1 MAQLTR
7 KFLRALGVEDDKI
20 DEIVNAHQDTLE
32 EIRTERDGLK
42 ESSGKL
48 AQAQAEVIRLTEALE
63 KAEKHGGDAAKVQ
76 ADFDAFRQQVEK
88 EKTHTRKLRAYDAL
102 LKDAGVAR
110 DSFRQTLCKTAD
122 MEKIELDDKG
132 AVKDAEA
139 LKERI
144 RADYADFIGTV
155 HNDPTPT
162 ITPPSGGGKT
172 FTAEQIRGMS
182 EEEINKNWE
191 SVSKTL
197 ASLK

>member
-1 MAQLTR
+1 MALTR
-7 KFLRALGVEDDKI
+7 NFLKSMGLTEEQVSAIIENHTDTVEGLKK
-20 DEIVNAHQDTLE
+20 ERDTLKAAADSVE
-32 EIRTERDGLK
+32 ALTRERDEYK
-42 ESSGKL
+42 DKL
-48 AQAQAEVIRLTEALE
+48 S
-63 KAEKHGGDAAKVQ
+63 KAGDAAKVQ

-182 EEEINKNWE
+182 AEEINKNWE
-191 SVSKTL
+191 AVSKTL
-197 ASLK
+197 ASMK

>member
-1 MAQLTR
+1 MALTR
-7 KFLRALGVEDDKI
+7 NFLKSMGLTDEQVSAIIENHTDTVEGLKK
-20 DEIVNAHQDTLE
+20 ERDTLKAAADSVE
-32 EIRTERDGLK
+32 ALTRERDEYK
-42 ESSGKL
+42 DKL
-48 AQAQAEVIRLTEALE
+48 S
-63 KAEKHGGDAAKVQ
+63 KAGDAAKVQ

-88 EKTHTRKLRAYDAL
+88 EKTHTRKMQAYDAL

-155 HNDPTPT
+155 HNDPTPP
-162 ITPPSGGGKT
+162 INPPSSGGKT

-182 EEEINKNWE
+182 AEEINKNWE
-191 SVSKTL
+191 AVSKTL
-197 ASLK
+197 ASMK

>member
-1 MAQLTR
+1 MALTR
-7 KFLRALGVEDDKI
+7 NYLKSMGLTE
-20 DEIVNAHQDTLE
+20 EQVNAIIENHTDS
-32 EIRTERDGLK
+32 IDGLK
-42 ESSGKL
+42 KELATFKAAAESVDALTKERDEYKDKL
-48 AQAQAEVIRLTEALE
+48 S
-63 KAEKHGGDAAKVQ
+63 KAGDAAKVQ

-88 EKTHTRKLRAYDAL
+88 EKTHTRKMQAYDAL

>member
-1 MAQLTR
+1 MALTR
-7 KFLRALGVEDDKI
+7 NFLKSMGLTEEQVSAIIENHTDTVEGLKK
-20 DEIVNAHQDTLE
+20 ERDTLKAAADSVE
-32 EIRTERDGLK
+32 ALTRERDEYK
-42 ESSGKL
+42 DKL
-48 AQAQAEVIRLTEALE
+48 S
-63 KAEKHGGDAAKVQ
+63 KAGDAAKVQ

-88 EKTHTRKLRAYDAL
+88 EKTLTRKMQAYDAL

-162 ITPPSGGGKT
+162 INPPSGGGKT

-182 EEEINKNWE
+182 AEEINKNWE
-191 SVSKTL
+191 AVSKTL

>member
-1 MAQLTR
+1 MALTR
-7 KFLRALGVEDDKI
+7 NYLKSMGLTE
-20 DEIVNAHQDTLE
+20 EQVNAIIENHTDTVEGLKKERDTLKAAADSVE
-32 EIRTERDGLK
+32 ALTRERDEYK
-42 ESSGKL
+42 DKL
-48 AQAQAEVIRLTEALE
+48 S
-63 KAEKHGGDAAKVQ
+63 KAGDAAKVQ

-88 EKTHTRKLRAYDAL
+88 EKTHTRKMQAYDAL
-102 LKDAGVAR
+102 LKDVGVAR

-182 EEEINKNWE
+182 AEEINKNWE
-191 SVSKTL
+191 AVSKTL
-197 ASLK
+197 ASMK

>member
-1 MAQLTR
+1 MALTR
-7 KFLRALGVEDDKI
+7 NFLKSMGLTDEQVSAIIENHTDTVEGLKK
-20 DEIVNAHQDTLE
+20 ERDTLKAAADSVE
-32 EIRTERDGLK
+32 ALTRERDEYK
-42 ESSGKL
+42 DKL
-48 AQAQAEVIRLTEALE
+48 S
-63 KAEKHGGDAAKVQ
+63 KAGDAAKVQ

-88 EKTHTRKLRAYDAL
+88 EKTHTRKMQAYDAL
-102 LKDAGVAR
+102 LKDVGVAR
-110 DSFRQTLCKTAD
+110 DSFRQTLCKTVD

-155 HNDPTPT
+155 HNAPTPT
-162 ITPPSGGGKT
+162 ITPPSGGKT

-182 EEEINKNWE
+182 AEEINKNWE
-191 SVSKTL
+191 AVSKTL

>member
-1 MAQLTR
+1 MALTR
-7 KFLRALGVEDDKI
+7 NFLKSMGLTDEQVSAIIENHTDTVEGLKK
-20 DEIVNAHQDTLE
+20 ERDTLKAAADSVE
-32 EIRTERDGLK
+32 ALTRERDEYK
-42 ESSGKL
+42 DKL
-48 AQAQAEVIRLTEALE
+48 S
-63 KAEKHGGDAAKVQ
+63 KAGDAAKVQ
-76 ADFDAFRQQVEK
+76 ADFDSFRQQVEK
-88 EKTHTRKLRAYDAL
+88 EKTHTRKLQAYDAL

-132 AVKDAEA
+132 AVKDAET

-155 HNDPTPT
+155 HNDPTPP
-162 ITPPSGGGKT
+162 INPPSGGGKT

-182 EEEINKNWE
+182 AEEINKNWE

-197 ASLK
+197 ASLKKRKE

>member
-1 MAQLTR
+1 MALTR
-7 KFLRALGVEDDKI
+7 NYLKSMDLTE
-20 DEIVNAHQDTLE
+20 EQVNAIIEKHTDS
-32 EIRTERDGLK
+32 IDGLK
-42 ESSGKL
+42 AEL
-48 AQAQAEVIRLTEALE
+48 ATARAAADSVEALTRE
-63 KAEKHGGDAAKVQ
+63 RDEYKDKLSKAGDAAKVQ

-88 EKTHTRKLRAYDAL
+88 EKTHTRKMQAYDAL
-102 LKDAGVAR
+102 LKDVGVAR

-182 EEEINKNWE
+182 AEEINKNWE
-191 SVSKTL
+191 AVSKTL
-197 ASLK
+197 ASMK